1 MCNGRTLGPG
11 LFAGSSMSAEQRLM
25 IAEQQPVVFII
36 DDDPSLCDALVSLFR
51 SVGLQV
57 KAFGSGTGIPAEQ
70 ATGWTKLPG
79 ARRKVAGTKW
89 TRFPKRVGQANIQ
102 IPIVFMTGHGDISMT
117 VRAMKA
123 GVRRGDHVWQQNR
136 PAAQTG

>member
-1 MCNGRTLGPG
+1 MCNGRTFGPG

-57 KAFGSGTGIPAEQ
+57 KAFGSGT
-70 ATGWTKLPG
+70 
-79 ARRKVAGTKW
+79 
-89 TRFPKRVGQANIQ
+89 
-102 IPIVFMTGHGDISMT
+102 
-117 VRAMKA
+117 
-123 GVRRGDHVWQQNR
+123 
-136 PAAQTG
+136 